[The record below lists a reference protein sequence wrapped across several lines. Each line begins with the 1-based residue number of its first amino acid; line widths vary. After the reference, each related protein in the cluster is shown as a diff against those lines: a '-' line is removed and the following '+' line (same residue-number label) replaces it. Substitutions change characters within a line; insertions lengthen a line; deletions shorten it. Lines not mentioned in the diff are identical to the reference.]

1 MLLQLLYFYHNIY
14 VKLLFIAWRVLFPT
28 HLLNSQGETIKTVF
42 AYNPSIQFFHNER
55 LPLALL
61 SIINCTADI
70 QCCTSHCANILSS
83 HILPE
88 VPHTMQNEHSGSSY
102 ICWDFPRLLQG
113 WHKWHTTHCCAYLPF
128 SPYLQLFVHTQSGL
142 HHGMT
147 VQFHNSLQ
155 YCIEVIKLTN

>member
-42 AYNPSIQFFHNER
+42 VCNSSIQFFHKEH
-55 LPLALL
+55 LPLAIIVLL
-61 SIINCTADI
+61 TFSAVYVLIFYQATFFQKCLTRCKMNTQALRTFVETFQGCYKDGTNGTRLIAV
-70 QCCTSHCANILSS
+70 
-83 HILPE
+83 HIC
-88 VPHTMQNEHSGSSY
+88 H
-102 ICWDFPRLLQG
+102 
-113 WHKWHTTHCCAYLPF
+113 F